1 MLVVLDFKV
10 WNFLCFRSD
19 QSIYVV
25 ADCSSIFSFFHGC
38 DIDSLYLESFVVERL
53 VGYIDCRIYGF
64 S

>member
-53 VGYIDCRIYGF
+53 V
-64 S
+64 